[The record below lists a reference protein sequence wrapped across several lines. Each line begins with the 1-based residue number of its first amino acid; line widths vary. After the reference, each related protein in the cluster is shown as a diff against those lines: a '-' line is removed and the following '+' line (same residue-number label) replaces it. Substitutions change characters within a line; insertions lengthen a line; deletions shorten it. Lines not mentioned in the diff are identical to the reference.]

1 MIKVVFF
8 IFLGGT
14 VDIIVHTAEE
24 DGRLTGVAKAS
35 GGKWGGIQVD
45 MTFLRFLE
53 ELVGEDVMKTFKSE
67 YMSSY
72 IHKMRDFEM
81 KKRLISSETSSQVT
95 LRMHSSPADTLKQKR
110 GTTVTEHVKSSRI
123 P

>member
-8 IFLGGT
+8 FFLGGT
-14 VDIIVHTAEE
+14 VLIIVHTAEE

-45 MTFLRFLE
+45 MNFLRFLE
-53 ELVGEDVMKTFKSE
+53 ELVGEDVMKIFKSE

-95 LRMHSSPADTLKQKR
+95 LRMHSSPADTFKQKR

>member
-8 IFLGGT
+8 FFLSGT
-14 VDIIVHTAEE
+14 VDITIHTAQE
-24 DGRLTGVAKAS
+24 DRRLTGVAKGS
-35 GGKWGGIQVD
+35 GGEWVGIQVD
-45 MTFLRFLE
+45 MNFLRCLE
-53 ELVGEDVMKTFKSE
+53 ESVGEDVMKTFKSE

-81 KKRLISSETSSQVT
+81 KKRLISSEPSGQVT
-95 LRMHSSPADTLKQKR
+95 LRMHSSPADTFEQKR
-110 GTTVTEHVKSSRI
+110 GTTVTEHVKSSMI